1 MTNRVFFLLRS
12 AYSASD
18 ETRYTT
24 ERCGFAVAAN
34 DATTFDD
41 LLFRAE
47 GQARALSRN
56 QHALVFPPGA
66 I

>member
-1 MTNRVFFLLRS
+1 LLRS
-12 AYSASD
+12 VYSASD

-24 ERCGFAVAAN
+24 ERCGFAVA
-34 DATTFDD
+34 ATTFDD